1 MRAALALLLVFVFC
15 GVPLSQVADAVPA
28 RVQRDI
34 AAARAL
40 GAAFE
45 WPSDERAADPTFAV
59 EVLAEAAQAVGA
71 SVLRTSVSTG
81 TDGRSRI
88 THYVLSTGGTSL
100 YRTLPLVEGRW
111 PTDAESR
118 HLGVV
123 VSTEDTTSARI
134 GRLQVLADGYA
145 LTVAPM
151 AQAYESLPVAGTYV
165 LEGADRATLDGF
177 LARVGERLAS
187 RGAPPAVPTERASSG
202 AADGSGSLLRFLPVP
217 LLLIAVVVS
226 AAVLLRAGKRIGVLR
241 LLGFSGARVWFRVVG
256 AVQAVATLVG
266 VVAAAALIGLTP
278 GVDAEFV
285 RAVVQAL
292 LVTVA
297 VSLATSLAVGA
308 VVIDRVR
315 ITDLVKGGLS

>member
-202 AADGSGSLLRFLPVP
+202 AADGSGSLLRFCPCPCSSSPWSCRPPSCSGRASASASCACSDSPV
-217 LLLIAVVVS
+217 LGCGS
-226 AAVLLRAGKRIGVLR
+226 AWSVPSRPSRPSSGSLR
-241 LLGFSGARVWFRVVG
+241 
-256 AVQAVATLVG
+256 
-266 VVAAAALIGLTP
+266 P
-278 GVDAEFV
+278 PP
-285 RAVVQAL
+285 
-292 LVTVA
+292 
-297 VSLATSLAVGA
+297 
-308 VVIDRVR
+308 
-315 ITDLVKGGLS
+315 